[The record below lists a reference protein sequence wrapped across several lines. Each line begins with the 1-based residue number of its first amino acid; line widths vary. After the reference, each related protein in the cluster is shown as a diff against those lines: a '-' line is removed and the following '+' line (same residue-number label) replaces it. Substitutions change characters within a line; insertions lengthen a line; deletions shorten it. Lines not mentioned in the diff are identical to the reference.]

1 LKASIHAPRDEVLQ
15 KESRVQVS
23 ESMHAIGQGC
33 TPVTTPATTSDTLE
47 SSIENGGFQTS
58 LDAVEGLKSS
68 ENVQFTRSN
77 SSVVSS
83 GIYASIHAP
92 RSTVDQAHDQNAKK
106 LTTQPSLTATS
117 SGPTDNRVQIGL
129 AGSIHAPG
137 ARIPHHAAQG
147 SSKHSADAP
156 NWAAA
161 ARADSEVPSKASR
174 DTTPAQS
181 GNSSNPALDKD
192 VSELPTTI
200 RCAAKDQDEEGSVDN
215 SDGYS
220 DHADVP
226 EGTTGS
232 SETDNRLDEMDDETS
247 EQDSTTRCRRTR
259 HRGKPRRRRQRVP
272 YVPPPRMQNLTQ
284 HPIVDILAAQA
295 QAPPNALSG
304 QYYTH
309 AYPPPPYHLTSAPG
323 HMAPPNVIPNHLGQH
338 PHYRY
343 SQHLGSPPTAT
354 HYPSYAPGFQPPDPH
369 NPTFYSHTHHAQNFS
384 PQAPFIPLYGR

>member
-1 LKASIHAPRDEVLQ
+1 
-15 KESRVQVS
+15 
-23 ESMHAIGQGC
+23 MHAIGQEC
-33 TPVTTPATTSDTLE
+33 TPVATPATTSDTLE

-58 LDAVEGLKSS
+58 LDAVEELKSS

-92 RSTVDQAHDQNAKK
+92 RSTVDQAHDQNSKK
-106 LTTQPSLTATS
+106 LTTQPYLTTTS
-117 SGPTDNRVQIGL
+117 SSPTDNRVQIGL

-161 ARADSEVPSKASR
+161 ARADSEVPLKASG
-174 DTTPAQS
+174 DSTPAQS

-200 RCAAKDQDEEGSVDN
+200 RCAAKDPDEEGSVDN
-215 SDGYS
+215 SDGSS
-220 DHADVP
+220 DHADDP

-232 SETDNRLDEMDDETS
+232 SETDNGLDEMDDEPS

-259 HRGKPRRRRQRVP
+259 HRGKPRRRRQRIP

-295 QAPPNALSG
+295 QAPPNAFVPPPTALSG

-309 AYPPPPYHLTSAPG
+309 AYPPPPNHLTSAPG
-323 HMAPPNVIPNHLGQH
+323 HMAPPNVIPDHLGQH

-343 SQHLGSPPTAT
+343 SQHLVSPPTAT
-354 HYPSYAPGFQPPDPH
+354 HYPSHVPGFHPPGPR
-369 NPTFYSHTHHAQNFS
+369 NPTFYSHIPHAQNFS
-384 PQAPFIPLYGR
+384 PQAPHIPLYGR